1 MSDIE
6 RNLDDRY
13 ARSFGRVA
21 GYLPKSRAAVD
32 EFLKQF
38 SEKPAKP
45 TISSPA
51 VAALKQLIE
60 ANGVVRMY
68 VAQMIEQV
76 DAAHKHITDVPALL
90 AALTQIVRSAP
101 VYNRDPA
108 NQISF
113 PMSTLFTYMMMTPA
127 GEAAFRNPGFNDAIR
142 SILQEWCKFLDSP
155 ESRTV
160 LNEGE
165 HGWLSQPAF
174 EQNKLSEFVIPDR
187 NKPHWGFASFNA
199 YFHREIKKEFRPI
212 SAPDNARV
220 IVSPNDGSV
229 VTWQQNVQASAQF
242 WLKGQPYSLHD
253 MLQGHYVDRFVGGTV
268 FQSFLSGADY
278 HRWHAPI
285 AGKIVHVEKVN
296 GLMFSDAE
304 TAGED
309 PTAATYSQGYEA
321 SVNTRG
327 LVFIE
332 NPDPKIG
339 MVCVIPIGITEI
351 SSVSFSVKKGDP
363 VSKGAEL
370 GYFSYGGSSM
380 AIVFQPGAIDHFTV
394 PPNELKQ
401 IDRQDNGAPI
411 FVNAQLAL
419 AK

>member
-1 MSDIE
+1 
-6 RNLDDRY
+6 
-13 ARSFGRVA
+13 
-21 GYLPKSRAAVD
+21 
-32 EFLKQF
+32 
-38 SEKPAKP
+38 
-45 TISSPA
+45 
-51 VAALKQLIE
+51 
-60 ANGVVRMY
+60 
-68 VAQMIEQV
+68 
-76 DAAHKHITDVPALL
+76 
-90 AALTQIVRSAP
+90 
-101 VYNRDPA
+101 
-108 NQISF
+108 
-113 PMSTLFTYMMMTPA
+113 
-127 GEAAFRNPGFNDAIR
+127 
-142 SILQEWCKFLDSP
+142 
-155 ESRTV
+155 
-160 LNEGE
+160 
-165 HGWLSQPAF
+165 
-174 EQNKLSEFVIPDR
+174 
-187 NKPHWGFASFNA
+187 
-199 YFHREIKKEFRPI
+199 
-212 SAPDNARV
+212 
-220 IVSPNDGSV
+220 
-229 VTWQQNVQASAQF
+229 
-242 WLKGQPYSLHD
+242 
-253 MLQGHYVDRFVGGTV
+253 
-268 FQSFLSGADY
+268 
-278 HRWHAPI
+278 
-285 AGKIVHVEKVN
+285 VN